1 MKPFYPTSAAKP
13 RWRDGLRV
21 LHLAW
26 ICLSLGVTLARA
38 DDKFTLDDFKIS
50 LNQITSP
57 PQHIWVNSGYST
69 VQPQPL
75 TVMGVD
81 EFYSP
86 PFAARNFHLGVDV
99 IADTFLIRDLGSFG
113 KGDVGLLYAGG
124 IWYPH
129 QIVRNGTYHHLKND
143 QLLSLA
149 VHSHLIPL
157 FGQSGFLLKVVITNR
172 GSQAIALN
180 LLPRVTPGCPTRLP
194 LDNWSYGQPLAD
206 TLAVRAISDTVWRTE
221 KTVLRLYREGCQ
233 SRLAPGDSSTSYFI
247 VTISPPDA
255 EQLPPNAAVR
265 LEQQTIDA
273 WRKRLRTFT
282 RNIPNLESDIEG
294 LRPYYLRSIL
304 SGLVCIWENPHF
316 KVNPHL
322 TTSGMDGGATCTYLW
337 DTAGYAPNL
346 VTCMLDTAVLA
357 IARQMVDIDLEKY
370 YAFSPGG
377 AGVGVR
383 YAYSPSVFTG
393 LVSSIHKFLRPDDFL
408 FAAAR
413 RLILND
419 EKNQEKSTGL
429 IDYGLQKNLLEM
441 RGAGWEHFVVSP
453 NAERVWC
460 LNELAEMGAL
470 HHQNPKDL
478 KEWRQEAER
487 IKLAIRGQLW
497 DARAGWWK
505 SVYPNGF
512 TDLVYSIQ
520 AFDAL
525 PTGVCDSTM
534 TGAMISH
541 LRPGAFLGD
550 FGVSSVSA
558 EDERHYEV
566 LDTDWSGG
574 GAFTGDGPQLALI
587 LYEAGRSEIAWQ
599 VLKRHFWMGKQFIYY
614 PQEHYCDK
622 PSSPPHKRA
631 NVIAGLCGAEAV
643 LFGLAG
649 LEPDYQ
655 NRLWID
661 PHLTVKGHI
670 AIRDFRFKDN
680 RFDVEMKPDHLRVL
694 RNSEL
699 LYDGPAKR
707 VRIL

>member
-1 MKPFYPTSAAKP
+1 MKIRILSG
-13 RWRDGLRV
+13 RSLM
-21 LHLAW
+21 
-26 ICLSLGVTLARA
+26 LSLAVAQGG
-38 DDKFTLDDFKIS
+38 DKFTLDDFKIS
-50 LNQITSP
+50 LNQITSA
-57 PQHIWVNSGYST
+57 PQHVWVNSGYST

-75 TVMGVD
+75 TVMGVN

-99 IADTFLIRDLGSFG
+99 IADTFLIRDAGSFG

-124 IWYPH
+124 AWYPH
-129 QIVRNGTYHHLKND
+129 QIVRSGTYHHLKNGR
-143 QLLSLA
+143 LLSLA
-149 VHSHLIPL
+149 VHSSLMPL
-157 FGQSGFLLKVVITNR
+157 FGQSGFMLKVVITNR
-172 GSQAIALN
+172 GAQAVTLK
-180 LLPRVTPGCPTRLP
+180 LLPNLAPGHPTFLP
-194 LDNWSYGQPLAD
+194 LDKWSYGQPPAD
-206 TLAVRAISDTVWRTE
+206 TLEVLAVSAAVWKTGRTM
-221 KTVLRLYREGCQ
+221 LRLYQEEGEPM
-233 SRLAPGDSSTSYFI
+233 LDPGGSSISYFI
-247 VTISPPDA
+247 VTMDSTDSQPAPGR
-255 EQLPPNAAVR
+255 AAR
-265 LEQQTIDA
+265 QLEQQIADA
-273 WRKRLRTFT
+273 WARRLAFYT
-282 RNIPNLESDIEG
+282 RNIPYLESDIEG
-294 LRPYYLRSIL
+294 LQSYYLRSLL

-322 TTSGMDGGATCTYLW
+322 TTSGMDGGATCSYLW

-357 IARQMVDIDLEKY
+357 IARQMVNIDLEKF

-377 AGVGVR
+377 GGVGVR

-393 LVSSIHKFLRPDDFL
+393 LVSSIHKFLGADELL

-419 EKNQEKSTGL
+419 EKNQDKNTGL

-441 RGAGWEHFVVSP
+441 RSAGWEHFVVSP

-460 LNELAEMGAL
+460 LNELAEMGGL
-470 HHQNPKDL
+470 HRQSLKDI
-478 KEWRQEAER
+478 KIWRQEADR
-487 IKLAIRGQLW
+487 IKHAIRAQLW
-497 DARAGWWK
+497 DDQALWWK

-512 TDLVYSIQ
+512 TDRVYSIQ

-525 PTGVCDSTM
+525 PTGVCDSAM
-534 TGAMISH
+534 TEAMISH
-541 LRPGAFLGD
+541 LRPGAFLGE
-550 FGVSSVSA
+550 FGVSSISA

-587 LYEAGRSEIAWQ
+587 LYKQGRSEIAWQ
-599 VLKRHFWMGKQFIYY
+599 VLKRHFWMGKRFIYY

-643 LFGLAG
+643 LFGLVG

-655 NRLWID
+655 SRLWID
-661 PHLTVKGHI
+661 PHLTVTGHI
-670 AIRDFRFKDN
+670 MIKDFQYHNIK
-680 RFDVEMKPDHLRVL
+680 FDVEMTPDHLRVT
-694 RNSEL
+694 RNFEL
-699 LYDGPAKR
+699 FYDGPPKR
-707 VRIL
+707 IRIL